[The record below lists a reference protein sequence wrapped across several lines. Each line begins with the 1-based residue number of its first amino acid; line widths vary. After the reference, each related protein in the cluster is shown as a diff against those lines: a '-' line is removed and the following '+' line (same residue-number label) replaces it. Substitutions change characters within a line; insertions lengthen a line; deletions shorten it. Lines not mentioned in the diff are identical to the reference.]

1 MADDKTN
8 VGKQDDIR
16 VDRDDKSEV
25 EYVHRQF
32 PEKTHEEIVQAIE
45 KYGKE
50 LHPFQIY
57 GRHPLRSH
65 RGTLL

>member
-45 KYGKE
+45 RYG
-50 LHPFQIY
+50 PFREDI
-57 GRHPLRSH
+57 LR
-65 RGTLL
+65 GLKGE